1 MHLAKVGMIA
11 TGPMM
16 QPTTTLTTM
25 ATNKRSLLHQ
35 MSGAKD
41 GGTMLQTAGRIGTP
55 TNPGGPS
62 RRQRYASKWQAGWDS
77 SRAIEELFFLILLA
91 PSFEHRIFS
100 REVTAQFAEE
110 NLIIIL

>member
-1 MHLAKVGMIA
+1 
-11 TGPMM
+11 MM
-16 QPTTTLTTM
+16 LPTTTLTTTAM
-25 ATNKRSLLHQ
+25 NRKSLLHQ
-35 MSGAKD
+35 KGGAKD
-41 GGTMLQTAGRIGTP
+41 GGTMLQTAGRIGTL

-77 SRAIEELFFLILLA
+77 SRAIEELIFILLA
-91 PSFEHRIFS
+91 TSFEHRIFS